1 MKLSEANIVKT
12 LDNFDEIKQKA
23 ISLIVEMGFKN
34 KIDENNLILFVND
47 TNLIVRNPLY
57 GEEFKLPLTY
67 LLDKEGEHENEHKLE
82 EEERTRLN
90 LSKVK
95 AYIK

>member
-67 LLDKEGEHENEHKLE
+67 LLDKEGEHENEYADMKKEVSDL
-82 EEERTRLN
+82 RFR
-90 LSKVK
+90 KYMK
-95 AYIK
+95 K